1 MRRSESPAKVRQ
13 LDEEIGWSRAEFEAE
28 FDRALAEILE
38 QERERERRGEPPPRT
53 GPLSPEVAQAV
64 AALRAIFEGN
74 HHLTA
79 DLSFDQVYAK
89 ALPHLITIWKDIMRE
104 QDVD

>member
-1 MRRSESPAKVRQ
+1 MASAAPRSTDPD
-13 LDEEIGWSRAEFEAE
+13 LEA
-28 FDRALAEILE
+28 
-38 QERERERRGEPPPRT
+38 
-53 GPLSPEVAQAV
+53 AV
-64 AALRAIFEGN
+64 AVLRAIFEGN

-79 DLSFDQVYAK
+79 DLSFDQVCAK